1 MVENPETP
9 FCAILGWPFSGD
21 VLNNTPDIFS
31 EMEQNSFPQTDR
43 AKNGRNL
50 GGGCFAGFLVGH
62 FRGCFEY

>member
-1 MVENPETP
+1 MVETPETP

-43 AKNGRNL
+43 AKVGKS
-50 GGGCFAGFLVGH
+50 FWAILVWPFSGM
-62 FRGCFEY
+62 F